1 MAPFDGSVASCGYLE
16 AREGSRVSE
25 CESHALMPEASEA
38 SEGSW
43 FAVTQSRSPQATG
56 GRRYVSLCREVPVR
70 AEGLFEGT
78 TFLYVNGASE
88 DELRGEED
96 VLETLSKRK
105 SSFTLKGRF
114 KRRVKFSDLLIG
126 HEFNDG
132 VLNPPNW
139 QRKLILGFLNRFFP
153 HLDVKLGRTA
163 SALAPVVLECKRLK
177 VSGASGGGELNKCDV
192 VEDTALLGD
201 YFAEKP
207 RSPAE
212 RLRYFRRAENLEGHW
227 FEPGLEYTFEFY
239 QNNLSFV
246 DYKLR
251 FGLLSIGI
259 GKIVKGNPVQFL
271 IKDAQTKDYLCYFQF
286 WSERLLRF
294 RQSASV
300 KQHAAAETAEPD
312 KPV

>member
-1 MAPFDGSVASCGYLE
+1 VGILTSMAPFDGSVASCGYLE

-114 KRRVKFSDLLIG
+114 ERRVSIHNVWDRGLAEGRKFCCL
-126 HEFNDG
+126 
-132 VLNPPNW
+132 VL
-139 QRKLILGFLNRFFP
+139 
-153 HLDVKLGRTA
+153 
-163 SALAPVVLECKRLK
+163 VL
-177 VSGASGGGELNKCDV
+177 V
-192 VEDTALLGD
+192 
-201 YFAEKP
+201 
-207 RSPAE
+207 
-212 RLRYFRRAENLEGHW
+212 RY
-227 FEPGLEYTFEFY
+227 
-239 QNNLSFV
+239 
-246 DYKLR
+246 R
-251 FGLLSIGI
+251 FGVGL
-259 GKIVKGNPVQFL
+259 P
-271 IKDAQTKDYLCYFQF
+271 
-286 WSERLLRF
+286 
-294 RQSASV
+294 
-300 KQHAAAETAEPD
+300 
-312 KPV
+312 